1 MDHGLLSTDP
11 YQTRIL
17 TSLSAD
23 DLLNVRAV
31 SHVFQESAEA
41 TAAQLLREQTTS
53 LSSPRGTEKK
63 QGNVRWLLA
72 LSELHAPPRLVAAGG
87 YNSVWNG
94 HAPVYQTDDAHG
106 CERSVEVACSVQSI
120 HFPDRWRRSLPQM
133 LLPRADLALVRD
145 EPCKLY
151 ALGGRHGDERHASVE
166 MLDILQ
172 WRLSETAWTLL
183 PPMMHRR
190 SGLAAATSSG
200 LLVAVGGRSGR
211 ERVLKEAEAL
221 QLAEQGGKWTPLA
234 PMQEAREYAA
244 AAARDT
250 ELWVL
255 GGGEFEGSKS
265 VEVLDLAS
273 GFWRPGP
280 TMEAARFG
288 PSAVWHEG
296 RIIVVGG
303 SARFGMR
310 QLTSMEILDPR
321 EGLWQFHALVAPP
334 SKRLGTSL
342 WGCSAVAHGSSLF
355 LCGGAYRESEESQD
369 WIFHVDVRTMSVET
383 LPIHSADGHCSHG
396 HYLRLQ
402 VPRWCGGACLI

>member
-1 MDHGLLSTDP
+1 MNHGLLSTDP
-11 YQTRIL
+11 YHSRVLIC
-17 TSLSAD
+17 LSAD

-31 SHVFQESAEA
+31 SHVLREGAET
-41 TAAQLLREQTTS
+41 TAAQLLREQCTS
-53 LSSPRGTEKK
+53 LLSPRATERRR
-63 QGNVRWLLA
+63 GNVRWLLA

-87 YNSVWNG
+87 YNSAWNG
-94 HAPVYQTDDAHG
+94 HAPVYQADDAHG
-106 CERSVEVACSVQSI
+106 CERSVEVACSLQSPQS
-120 HFPDRWRRSLPQM
+120 PDRWRRRLPQM

-166 MLDILQ
+166 MLDILH
-172 WRLSETAWTLL
+172 WRLNETAWTPL

-211 ERVLKEAEAL
+211 EGVLREAEAL
-221 QLAEQGGKWTPLA
+221 QLAVQGAEWTPLA
-234 PMQEAREYAA
+234 PMQEPREYAA
-244 AAARDT
+244 GAARDM

-273 GFWRPGP
+273 GSWRPGP

-296 RIIVVGG
+296 RVIVAGG

-321 EGLWQFHALVAPP
+321 EGVWQFHALVAPP
-334 SKRLGTSL
+334 NRRFGTSL

-369 WIFHVDVRTMSVET
+369 WIFHVDMRTMAVEP
-383 LPIHSADGHCSHG
+383 LRIRGAGDHSSCE

-402 VPRWCGGACLI
+402 VPRWCGGGCLI